1 MKRLYKFFTVLYI
14 ILLAVSFIYAT
25 IICWATY
32 NLLSSKAIMDV
43 KEVTPP
49 FSDFLK
55 IGFTKALVYSLALLL
70 MVIFLLK
77 TSLSRGQRFTIK
89 NIIHVALWFYL
100 VTTLCF
106 LVHYLAYGNLEV
118 TIALALGPEYLLPPL
133 LWVPFPVAWL
143 SLVVIIAAQIRKTT

>member
-1 MKRLYKFFTVLYI
+1 
-14 ILLAVSFIYAT
+14 
-25 IICWATY
+25 
-32 NLLSSKAIMDV
+32 MDV